1 MEKNSKLMDAI
12 KLINKKFAK
21 ENDGNSIIS
30 LDVKPIN
37 KITSGSIA
45 IDAATNSC
53 GIPEGR
59 IYEFF
64 GRESSGKTTIALI
77 IAQEYL
83 KNNKNV
89 LYIDA
94 EQAFDPDWAK
104 KIGVNVNNE
113 NFILVQEYIL
123 ENVFNIMQTMI
134 EEGDVKLV
142 IVDSLASLAPKDD
155 RVIDDPASGGMPV
168 KAKILNRLLRIM
180 TPIAAQYNANIIF
193 INHEMEDIG
202 KMGFGQEKFTTPGGR
217 ALKFFASMRLRVIRI
232 GSEKDEDGVKI
243 ENRIKINFV
252 KNKVGKPFGESE
264 LTLNF
269 DKGLDKIRE
278 IMDFAVN
285 YDIIKKINPRK
296 YEYNGEVIATST
308 KELKNKISSDLD
320 LQKVL
325 KDSIYNKMK
334 NKIILNNE
342 SDIQND
348 EEDDRCDEER
358 IIDSY
363 SKNKK

>member
-12 KLINKKFAK
+12 KLINKKYSK
-21 ENDGNSIIS
+21 ENCGDIIS

-77 IAQEYL
+77 VAQEYL

-94 EQAFDPDWAK
+94 EQAFDPQWAK
-104 KIGVNVNNE
+104 KIGVDVNNQ

-123 ENVFNIMQTMI
+123 ENVFNIIQTMI

-142 IVDSLASLAPKDD
+142 IVDSLAALGPKNDD
-155 RVIDDPASGGMPV
+155 IMDDPASGGMPI
-168 KAKILNRLLRIM
+168 KAKILSRLLRIL
-180 TPIAAQYNANIIF
+180 TPIAAKNNSNVIF

-202 KMGFGQEKFTTPGGR
+202 KVGFGERTTTPGGR
-217 ALKFFASMRLRVIRI
+217 ALKFFSSMRLRVIRI
-232 GSEKDEDGVKI
+232 GTEKDENDVKI
-243 ENRIKINFV
+243 QNRIKLSFV

-269 DKGLDKIRE
+269 DKGLDKVRE
-278 IMDFAVN
+278 IIDFAIN
-285 YDIIKKINPRK
+285 YEIIQKKGTRSYLYNNEQIASSFKELYEKIN
-296 YEYNGEVIATST
+296 NDINFQ
-308 KELKNKISSDLD
+308 KELKYKIYIIMKD
-320 LQKVL
+320 KVV
-325 KDSIYNKMK
+325 
-334 NKIILNNE
+334 LNNE
-342 SDIQND
+342 SEVQD
-348 EEDDRCDEER
+348 EKEEE
-358 IIDSY
+358 IE
-363 SKNKK
+363 KEQ

>member
-21 ENDGNSIIS
+21 ENDGSNIIS

-59 IYEFF
+59 IYEFY
-64 GRESSGKTTIALI
+64 GKESSGKTTIALI

-104 KIGVNVNNE
+104 KIGVDVNNE
-113 NFILVQEYIL
+113 NFILIQEYIM
-123 ENVFNIMQTMI
+123 ENTFEIIHTMI
-134 EEGDVKLV
+134 KEGEVKLI
-142 IVDSLASLAPKDD
+142 IVDSAAALSPKDD
-155 RVIDDPASGGMPV
+155 TDVSNILNGGMP
-168 KAKILNRLLRIM
+168 AGPKILTRQLRLLV
-180 TPIAAQYNANIIF
+180 PIASQYNCNVIF
-193 INHEMEDIG
+193 INHEKEEVG
-202 KMGFGQEKFTTPGGR
+202 KMGFGSKDTTPCGK
-217 ALKFFASMRLRVIRI
+217 ALKFYSSMRLRVIRV
-232 GSEKDEDGVKI
+232 GTEKDENGIKI
-243 ENRIKINFV
+243 QNRIKLSFV

-278 IMDFAVN
+278 IIDFAIN
-285 YDIIKKINPRK
+285 YSIIEKQGSRK
-296 YEYNGEVIATST
+296 YIYNNEQIASSFDELYSKVNSNINLQ
-308 KELKNKISSDLD
+308 KELKDKIYIIMKD
-320 LQKVL
+320 KVV
-325 KDSIYNKMK
+325 
-334 NKIILNNE
+334 LNND
-342 SDIQND
+342 SNAQNENQETI
-348 EEDDRCDEER
+348 EE
-358 IIDSY
+358 
-363 SKNKK
+363 

>member
-1 MEKNSKLMDAI
+1 MEKNNKLMDAI
-12 KLINKKFAK
+12 KLINKKYSK
-21 ENDGNSIIS
+21 ENGGDIIS

-64 GRESSGKTTIALI
+64 GKESSGKTTIALI

-94 EQAFDPDWAK
+94 EQAFDPRWAK
-104 KIGVNVNNE
+104 KIGVDVNNQ

-123 ENVFNIMQTMI
+123 ENVFNIIQTMI

-180 TPIAAQYNANIIF
+180 TPIAAQYDANIIF

-202 KMGFGQEKFTTPGGR
+202 KMGFGEKFTTPGGR
-217 ALKFFASMRLRVIRI
+217 ALKFFASMRLRVIRL

-243 ENRIKINFV
+243 ENRIKVSFV
-252 KNKVGKPFGESE
+252 KNKVGKPYGESE

-269 DKGLDKIRE
+269 DKGLDKVRE
-278 IMDFAVN
+278 IIDFAIN
-285 YDIIKKINPRK
+285 YDIIKKVNPRK
-296 YEYNGEVIATST
+296 YEYTGEVIATSFKELYSKVNSDINLQ
-308 KELKNKISSDLD
+308 KELKHN
-320 LQKVL
+320 
-325 KDSIYNKMK
+325 IYNIMK
-334 NKIILNNE
+334 CKIVL
-342 SDIQND
+342 ND
-348 EEDDRCDEER
+348 ESEVQDEKEEV
-358 IIDSY
+358 IEEIE
-363 SKNKK
+363 KEQ

>member
-1 MEKNSKLMDAI
+1 MTKNSKLMEAI

-21 ENDGNSIIS
+21 ENGSDIIH
-30 LDVKPIN
+30 LDVKSIN
-37 KITSGSIA
+37 KISSGSIA
-45 IDAATNSC
+45 IDAASNSC

-64 GRESSGKTTIALI
+64 GKESSGKTTIALI

-83 KNNKNV
+83 KSNKNV

-104 KIGVNVNNE
+104 KIGVDVNNE
-113 NFILVQEYIL
+113 NFVLVQEYIL

-202 KMGFGQEKFTTPGGR
+202 KMGFGEKFTTPGGR
-217 ALKFFASMRLRVIRI
+217 ALKFFASMRLRVIRL

-278 IMDFAVN
+278 IMDFAIN
-285 YDIIKKINPRK
+285 YNIIKKINPRK
-296 YEYNGEVIATST
+296 YEYNNEVIATSI
-308 KELKNKISSDLD
+308 KELKNKISGDTD

-325 KDSIYNKMK
+325 KDSIYNIMK
-334 NKIILNNE
+334 DKIVLNNDSGIQDETE
-342 SDIQND
+342 STEI
-348 EEDDRCDEER
+348 E
-358 IIDSY
+358 
-363 SKNKK
+363 

>member
-1 MEKNSKLMDAI
+1 MSKIVKNNKLMDAI

-21 ENDGNSIIS
+21 ENDGTNIIS

-64 GRESSGKTTIALI
+64 GKESSGKTTIALI

-104 KIGVNVNNE
+104 KIGVDVDNQ
-113 NFILVQEYIL
+113 NFVLVQEYIL
-123 ENVFNIMQTMI
+123 ENVFNIIQTMI

-142 IVDSLASLAPKDD
+142 IVDSLAALAPKDD
-155 RVIDDPASGGMPV
+155 RVMDDPASGGMPI
-168 KAKILNRLLRIM
+168 KAKMLNRMLRIL
-180 TPIAAQYNANIIF
+180 TPIASQNNANVIF
-193 INHEMEDIG
+193 INHEMKDIG
-202 KMGFGQEKFTTPGGR
+202 KVGFGTDNTTTPGGR
-217 ALKFFASMRLRVIRI
+217 ALKFFSSMRLRVIRV
-232 GSEKDEDGVKI
+232 GTEKDEDGVKI
-243 ENRIKINFV
+243 QNRIKLSFV

-269 DKGLDKIRE
+269 DKGLDKVRE
-278 IMDFAVN
+278 VIDFAIN
-285 YDIIKKINPRK
+285 YNIIEKQGSRK
-296 YEYNGEVIATST
+296 YIYNEQQIASSS
-308 KELKNKISSDLD
+308 KELYD
-320 LQKVL
+320 KVSNDVGFQNEL
-325 KDSIYNKMK
+325 KDKIYIIMK
-334 NKIILNNE
+334 DKIVLNNE
-342 SDIQND
+342 ND
-348 EEDDRCDEER
+348 VQTEE
-358 IIDSY
+358 IDSE
-363 SKNKK
+363 NNVEIDE

>member
-1 MEKNSKLMDAI
+1 MEKNNKLMDAI
-12 KLINKKFAK
+12 KLINKKYSK
-21 ENDGNSIIS
+21 ENGGDVIS

-64 GRESSGKTTIALI
+64 GKESSGKTTIALI

-94 EQAFDPDWAK
+94 EQAFDPQWAK
-104 KIGVNVNNE
+104 KIGVDVNNE

-123 ENVFNIMQTMI
+123 ENVFNIIQTMI

-142 IVDSLASLAPKDD
+142 IVDSLAALAPKDD
-155 RVIDDPASGGMPV
+155 RVMDDPASGGMPI
-168 KAKILNRLLRIM
+168 KAKILNRLLRIL
-180 TPIAAQYNANIIF
+180 TPIAAQNNANVIF

-202 KMGFGQEKFTTPGGR
+202 KMGFGERTTTPGGK
-217 ALKFFASMRLRVIRI
+217 ALKFFSSMRLRVIRI
-232 GSEKDEDGVKI
+232 GTEKDKNDVKI
-243 ENRIKINFV
+243 QNRIKLSFV

-269 DKGLDKIRE
+269 DKGLDKVRE
-278 IMDFAVN
+278 IIDFAIN
-285 YDIIKKINPRK
+285 YDIIQKKGTRSYLYNNEQIASSFKELYEKINSDI
-296 YEYNGEVIATST
+296 NFQ
-308 KELKNKISSDLD
+308 KELKDKIYIIMKD
-320 LQKVL
+320 KVV
-325 KDSIYNKMK
+325 
-334 NKIILNNE
+334 LNNE
-342 SDIQND
+342 SEVQD
-348 EEDDRCDEER
+348 EKEEV
-358 IIDSY
+358 IEQIE
-363 SKNKK
+363 KE

>member
-1 MEKNSKLMDAI
+1 MEKNKKLMDAI

-21 ENDGNSIIS
+21 DNNGNIIS

-37 KITSGSIA
+37 KISSGSIA
-45 IDAATNSC
+45 IDAATNAG

-64 GRESSGKTTIALI
+64 GKESSGKTTIALI

-104 KIGVNVNNE
+104 KIGVDVNNE
-113 NFILVQEYIL
+113 NFILVQEYVL
-123 ENVFNIMQTMI
+123 ENVFNIIQTMI

-168 KAKILNRLLRIM
+168 KAKILSRLLRIM

-202 KMGFGQEKFTTPGGR
+202 KMGFGEKFTTPGGR
-217 ALKFFASMRLRVIRI
+217 ALKFFSSMRLRVIRT
-232 GSEKDEDGVKI
+232 GSLKDEDDVKI
-243 ENRIKINFV
+243 ANQVKLSFV
-252 KNKVGKPFGESE
+252 KNKVGKPFGESI
-264 LTLNF
+264 LFLNF
-269 DKGLDKIRE
+269 DKGLDKVRE
-278 IMDFAVN
+278 IVDFAIE
-285 YDIIKKINPRK
+285 YDIIKKVNPKRYDYKEQTIASSFKELYSKINSDI
-296 YEYNGEVIATST
+296 NLQ
-308 KELKNKISSDLD
+308 KELKNNIYIIM
-320 LQKVL
+320 
-325 KDSIYNKMK
+325 KD
-334 NKIILNNE
+334 KIILNDE
-342 SDIQND
+342 SSNQND
-348 EEDDRCDEER
+348 EEFNE
-358 IIDSY
+358 
-363 SKNKK
+363 NA

>member
-1 MEKNSKLMDAI
+1 MSKSTEKNSKLMEAI

-21 ENDGNSIIS
+21 ENGSDIIH
-30 LDVKPIN
+30 LDVKSIN
-37 KITSGSIA
+37 KISSGSIA
-45 IDAATNSC
+45 IDAASNSC

-64 GRESSGKTTIALI
+64 GKESSGKTTIALI

-104 KIGVNVNNE
+104 KIGVDVNNK
-113 NFILVQEYIL
+113 NFVLVQEYIL

-285 YDIIKKINPRK
+285 YNIIKKINPRK
-296 YEYNGEVIATST
+296 YEYNGEVIATSV
-308 KELKNKISSDLD
+308 KELKNKITSDTD

-325 KDSIYNKMK
+325 KDSIYNIMK
-334 NKIILNNE
+334 DKIVLNNDSE
-342 SDIQND
+342 IQD
-348 EEDDRCDEER
+348 ETEPTEPAE
-358 IIDSY
+358 IE
-363 SKNKK
+363 